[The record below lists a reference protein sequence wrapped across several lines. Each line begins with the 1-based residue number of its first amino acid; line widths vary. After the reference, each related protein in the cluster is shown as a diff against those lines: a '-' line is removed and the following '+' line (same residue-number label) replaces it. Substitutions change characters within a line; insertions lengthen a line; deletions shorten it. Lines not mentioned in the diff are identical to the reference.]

1 MLVAHE
7 VNALNLLNNPRV
19 GWDILLVRRRLEVSL
34 DLLGGPCHLI
44 FFAGIVLLVVGRAI
58 FVGRLRFLI
67 IQRLLLVFERP
78 STSLVALHLLV
89 PVVGRLVRIDRQR
102 TWTSRPTPLASIS
115 FVGAR
120 GRFADMTAAIE
131 WRPQA
136 QRQYGGSASKR
147 R

>member
-1 MLVAHE
+1 MLMAHE

-19 GWDILLVRRRLEVSL
+19 GWDILLIRRRLEVSL

-89 PVVGRLVRIDRQR
+89 PVLQDVLCTLTGSVHGHRDQR
-102 TWTSRPTPLASIS
+102 HSHRYRSSAHA
-115 FVGAR
+115 GALR
-120 GRFADMTAAIE
+120 T
-131 WRPQA
+131 
-136 QRQYGGSASKR
+136 
-147 R
+147 